1 MISFAGFCSRRLIAA
16 LAVSASCAVLAPVG
30 ALAQQGQQQQ
40 QGLVQQFNA
49 NPQQILQQFPN
60 GGAAMISQLRE
71 IAIADPKSLDAIMG
85 LIPNA
90 SKDQK
95 AAIGSALGQAAKVV
109 VKTDQAYANDILQA
123 IAKTKDQDVFLAYSG
138 VAPDQGTAATG
149 GGGAGGGGGGGV
161 GGQTSAL
168 AGTPTGSGAA
178 QAIGGGSTPT
188 SNFSYT
194 SSVSG
199 GGTTSGTT
207 TLLATGTS
215 Q

>member
-1 MISFAGFCSRRLIAA
+1 MISFARFCSRRLIVA
-16 LAVSASCAVLAPVG
+16 LAVSVSCTLVVPAS
-30 ALAQQGQQQQ
+30 ALAQQGQQ

-71 IAIADPKSLDAIMG
+71 VAIADPKSLDAIMG

-149 GGGAGGGGGGGV
+149 GGGAGGGGGGV
-161 GGQTSAL
+161 GGQSNAL
-168 AGTPTGSGAA
+168 AGTPSSTGAP
-178 QAIGGGSTPT
+178 QAIGGGNTPT
-188 SNFSYT
+188 ANFSYT

>member
-1 MISFAGFCSRRLIAA
+1 MISFAGLSSRRLIAA
-16 LAVSASCAVLAPVG
+16 LAVSACCALFVPVG
-30 ALAQQGQQQQ
+30 ALAQQGQQQ

-149 GGGAGGGGGGGV
+149 GGGAGGGGGGV
-161 GGQTSAL
+161 GGQTNAL
-168 AGTPTGSGAA
+168 AGTPSGSGGP

-188 SNFSYT
+188 GNFSYT

-199 GGTTSGTT
+199 GGAASGTT

>member
-1 MISFAGFCSRRLIAA
+1 MISFARFCSRRLIVA
-16 LAVSASCAVLAPVG
+16 LAVSASCTLVVPAG
-30 ALAQQGQQQQ
+30 ALAQQGQQQ

-109 VKTDQAYANDILQA
+109 VKTDQAYANNILQA

-149 GGGAGGGGGGGV
+149 GGGAGGGGGV

-168 AGTPTGSGAA
+168 AGTPSSTGAP
-178 QAIGGGSTPT
+178 QAIGGGNTPT
-188 SNFSYT
+188 ANFSYT

>member
-1 MISFAGFCSRRLIAA
+1 MFSFGGFCSRRMIAA
-16 LAVSASCAVLAPVG
+16 LAVSASCTLLMPAG
-30 ALAQQGQQQQ
+30 ALAQQGQQ

-49 NPQQILQQFPN
+49 NPQQVLQQFPN

-161 GGQTSAL
+161 GGQTNAI
-168 AGTPTGSGAA
+168 AGTPSSTGAP
-178 QAIGGGSTPT
+178 QAIGGGNTPT
-188 SNFSYT
+188 ANFSYT

>member
-1 MISFAGFCSRRLIAA
+1 MIVA
-16 LAVSASCAVLAPVG
+16 LAVSASCTLVVPAG
-30 ALAQQGQQQQ
+30 ALAQQGQQQ

-109 VKTDQAYANDILQA
+109 VKTDQAYANNILQA

-149 GGGAGGGGGGGV
+149 GGGAGGGGGV

-168 AGTPTGSGAA
+168 AGTPSSTGAP
-178 QAIGGGSTPT
+178 QAIGGGNTPT
-188 SNFSYT
+188 ANFSYT